1 MGFKADTSF
10 LRFLSMGAAG
20 ARQVM
25 SQMTAA
31 GFQPIELERYCT
43 SNKIWTTKVKRL
55 RLPDILCVR
64 TGTRIEVRAKSD
76 LKIRMSDAPSN
87 PDRRW
92 NTGMRDEDLAA
103 FITCFDD
110 NGTPAPAAEAVFFAF
125 SDLQKT
131 EKQSTLGLPKSA
143 SEGAERDRTWPS
155 IVPQRNG
162 VVEFVDRTAIRTL
175 MDADEERPARPQTF
189 PLRGRVPYVV
199 AGERFIAEVSMI
211 AGAPL
216 RRMALTSYLKNK
228 YDPLSE
234 VGANNAVDR
243 YAAVKSLPFLPD
255 KKKQAI
261 AAIEKRLD
269 AEKEDRVLLEA
280 AGAGTALELA
290 KAWERLEGFV
300 WRQERADLRMEA
312 VFILN

>member
-269 AEKEDRVLLEA
+269 AEKEDRVFSKRQ
-280 AGAGTALELA
+280 ELA
-290 KAWERLEGFV
+290 RHWNWPRPGSV
-300 WRQERADLRMEA
+300 WKVSSGDRNAPIY
-312 VFILN
+312 VWKPCSF